1 MHWVAK
7 SGGRAK
13 GGRRRAGRLA
23 WTLAVVGVL
32 AVAPPVHA
40 QQGEPLSFPQAL
52 QRMISA
58 HESLRAAGQEVGQRR
73 EEREARKGL
82 YYPKVELS
90 GQFTR
95 IDEPIEIDLDPI
107 RKAILTLHPQV
118 PASRVPPFV
127 QEVQGES
134 FWKADIRATW
144 PIYTGGKV
152 AAANRAADARIAD
165 AEQQQR
171 QTGQSLSS
179 ELVRRYFAVRLAG
192 AAQEVRAAVLAGLD
206 RHLFEAR
213 RLEEEGLISKA
224 ERLHAEVAR
233 SEADRQVKRAGHDL
247 AIARTALANILCEDA
262 AGDPSSPLFIV
273 DRLEPLDAF
282 QASASRHHPAFARLA
297 AQQALASQAV
307 AAERARWRPDV
318 YLFAKRELHEDGLTL
333 LDPAWAAGVGAT
345 FTLFDGF
352 ARRHDAAA
360 ARLQLARVETLEARA
375 RRDVATLVEE
385 RYREVE
391 RSRDQFDALAVA
403 LDLARENLRVRTRA
417 FEEGLAT
424 SLEVVDARLALSRAE
439 LERLAAAY
447 EFDVALADLLEASG
461 QADRFEALRQ
471 QGKPVGA
478 VLREQ
483 QR

>member
-1 MHWVAK
+1 MIGATRK
-7 SGGRAK
+7 AGGRGE
-13 GGRRRAGRLA
+13 GGRRGAGRLA
-23 WTLAVVGVL
+23 SSLALLAVL
-32 AVAPPVHA
+32 AAAPARA
-40 QQGEPLSFPQAL
+40 QQSEPLSFQQAL
-52 QRMISA
+52 DRMRA
-58 HESLRAAGQEVGQRR
+58 EHETLRAASQETEQRR

-82 YYPKVELS
+82 YWPKVELS

-95 IDEPIEIDLDPI
+95 IDDPIVIDLDPI
-107 RKAILTLHPQV
+107 RKAILALHPQV
-118 PASRVPPFV
+118 PASRVPSFV
-127 QEVQGES
+127 EEVQDET
-134 FWKADIRATW
+134 FWKADVRATW

-152 AAANRAADARIAD
+152 AAANRAGDARIAD
-165 AEQQQR
+165 AEQQRR
-171 QTGQSLSS
+171 QAEQSLSS
-179 ELVRRYFAVRLAG
+179 ELVRRYFAVRLA
-192 AAQEVRAAVLAGLD
+192 ASAQEVRSAVLAGLD

-247 AIARTALANILCEDA
+247 AIARAALANILSQEA
-262 AGDPSSPLFIV
+262 AGDPSSPLFV
-273 DRLEPLDAF
+273 VAGLAPLEEF
-282 QASASRHHPAFARLA
+282 QAVASRDHPAFARLA
-297 AQQALASQAV
+297 AQQALATQAV

-318 YLFAKRELHEDGLTL
+318 YLFAKRELHEGGLTL
-333 LDPAWAAGVGAT
+333 LDPKWAAGVGAT

-352 ARRHDAAA
+352 ARGHDAAA
-360 ARLQLARVETLEARA
+360 VRLQLARVETLESRA
-375 RRDVATLVEE
+375 RRDVATLVEK

-391 RSRDQFDALAVA
+391 RSREQFDALAA
-403 LDLARENLRVRTRA
+403 TLDLARESLRVRTRA

-424 SLEVVDARLALSRAE
+424 SLEVVDARLALSRAQ

-478 VLREQ
+478 AAMEQ
-483 QR
+483 QP